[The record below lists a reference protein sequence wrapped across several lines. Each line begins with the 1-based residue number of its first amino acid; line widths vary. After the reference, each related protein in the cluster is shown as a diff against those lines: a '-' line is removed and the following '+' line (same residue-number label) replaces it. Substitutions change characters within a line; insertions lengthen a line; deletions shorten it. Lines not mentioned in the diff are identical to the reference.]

1 MAFIYAPP
9 YEGRST
15 RDDELQSI
23 SRVTTQRSLQLP
35 TPADFSSPTTG
46 PISQTA
52 NNESNIASTTPR
64 KQMVFPDPVAFRYLE
79 DDPCVNV
86 VARRMTLKGYEL
98 YLVEQW
104 ACSRQSPT
112 LVIVTY
118 TGDESHSVVV
128 GVLSIPAD
136 ESLWSP
142 KLRIYVKA
150 TRQYLARPKETELG
164 ELQVTNLSSFPSALT
179 VIPVPDGDIRKH
191 RQVFVV
197 NENLKRLG
205 CSGRSGLTLTP
216 PAGGTQAKFISMYR
230 VSEKIPVYSAIME
243 LVKLCQVALY
253 MFVKLDHEYID
264 GLLCDMTEKAIGNWW
279 TEVGADHYNFEPS
292 DGILGPTTVAALLGM
307 LMGARNRLY
316 WYGAPIGKDV
326 FDIES
331 TKRGIA
337 YFQKTQKL
345 KINRR
350 LDRPTLLKLHAATA
364 KAAAGSEGWG
374 VQKAVK
380 SRMTEIGGKRGEIVM
395 GMVSGKDK
403 GGLADIET
411 LDMERFV
418 MFVHGERAKWLWYG
432 KPRRQATD
440 QETRNPGAVSPGFG
454 KDEDQG
460 NIVSRVQTLQPD
472 EDADSKKKEDLPS
485 GYSDIPSGPPTNV
498 AESPG
503 DKDALR
509 RNVLRSVAG
518 KMSDA
523 KSGFGRIKDAVGGSK
538 KGPIT
543 SRPPLYNGREDMNE
557 TRSAHVI
564 GNPAILDNDLAI
576 SPGSLPRAFT
586 WKNKPEEYFPLMK
599 NGDIGESLPGT
610 ASTSREQ
617 LPNKTTVDKSHEIA
631 SAPADIRKDS
641 VPKSS
646 TKRGSVI
653 AERDSAGP
661 MSKVER
667 KEESRRLGLARRHS
681 LEVAECALKRPF
693 NEDRLPRRMSFGD
706 AEEAILTWEE
716 IVDFEDSM
724 EDLESVKALVEVARH
739 LNENIDELV
748 FKVEPWVEEKLK
760 TVALLD
766 QRFARDKDELQSLYH
781 QLNEACQRVR
791 YHSVELLADERASSS
806 ADMKEVEM
814 LVAKLEYEING
825 LVQRVADAEDGIR
838 NFERQVEEVERR
850 AEEVKEQLEKES
862 WLHWLVRNLTG
873 IGSGPNITRG

>member
-1 MAFIYAPP
+1 M
-9 YEGRST
+9 S
-15 RDDELQSI
+15 
-23 SRVTTQRSLQLP
+23 
-35 TPADFSSPTTG
+35 
-46 PISQTA
+46 
-52 NNESNIASTTPR
+52 
-64 KQMVFPDPVAFRYLE
+64 
-79 DDPCVNV
+79 V
-86 VARRMTLKGYEL
+86 VARRGVLKGYEL

-118 TGDESHSVVV
+118 TGDETHSVVV
-128 GVLSIPAD
+128 GILSIPAD
-136 ESLWSP
+136 ESLWSQR
-142 KLRIYVKA
+142 LRIYVKA

-191 RQVFVV
+191 RQIFMV
-197 NENLKRLG
+197 NENMKRLG

-216 PAGGTQAKFISMYR
+216 PAEGTQAKFISMYR
-230 VSEKIPVYSAIME
+230 VSEKIPINSAVME

-253 MFVKLDHEYID
+253 MFMKLDHEYID

-326 FDIES
+326 FDIEN

-337 YFQKTQKL
+337 YFQKAQKL
-345 KINRR
+345 ERNRR
-350 LDRPTLLKLHAATA
+350 LDRPTLLKLHTATA

-403 GGLADIET
+403 GGLADVET
-411 LDMERFV
+411 LDIERFV
-418 MFVHGERAKWLWYG
+418 TFVYGERAKWLWYG
-432 KPRRQATD
+432 KPRRLPTD
-440 QETRNPGAVSPGFG
+440 PEARSPGVISPSFG

-460 NIVSRVQTLQPD
+460 NAVSRVPTLQPEEEID
-472 EDADSKKKEDLPS
+472 TRRKEDMPS
-485 GYSDIPSGPPTNV
+485 GYSDYAMGSPTNLLETPV
-498 AESPG
+498 
-503 DKDALR
+503 DKEALR

-523 KSGFGRIKDAVGGSK
+523 KSGFGRIKDAVGGGK
-538 KGPIT
+538 KGHVV
-543 SRPPLYNGREDMNE
+543 SRPPLYSAREE
-557 TRSAHVI
+557 LTESKSAQVI
-564 GNPAILDNDLAI
+564 GNPAFLDNNDLSI
-576 SPGSLPRAFT
+576 SPGIMPRAFT

-599 NGDIGESLPGT
+599 HGDQGESLPGT

-617 LPNKTTVDKSHEIA
+617 LPHKHTIEKNNEMATIA
-631 SAPADIRKDS
+631 AEIRKEI
-641 VPKSS
+641 VPQPPIKGGS
-646 TKRGSVI
+646 TLTEKGSI
-653 AERDSAGP
+653 GQ
-661 MSKVER
+661 MSEVER

-681 LEVAECALKRPF
+681 LEGAEGSLKRLPF

-724 EDLESVKALVEVARH
+724 EDLDSVKALVEVARH
-739 LNENIDELV
+739 LNHNIDELV
-748 FKVEPWVEEKLK
+748 FKVEPWVEDKLK
-760 TVALLD
+760 TVVALD
-766 QRFARDKDELQSLYH
+766 QRFARDKDELQNLYH

-791 YHSVELLADERASSS
+791 YHSVELLADERASSA
-806 ADMKEVEM
+806 ADMKEVEV
-814 LVAKLEYEING
+814 LVARLDYEING
-825 LVQRVADAEDGIR
+825 LVQRVADAEEGIQ
-838 NFERQVEEVERR
+838 NFERQVEDVERR
-850 AEEVKEQLEKES
+850 AEEVKAQLEKES
-862 WLHWLVRNLTG
+862 WMHWLVRNLTG